1 MPQFTSVS
9 SRWKAL
15 TTRDSAASSA
25 FIYCVITTKIYCRP
39 DCPSR
44 LARRANIIF
53 HDTPAQ
59 AEAAGFRACLRCRP
73 SASAKDDQQAA
84 AVGKACALVDS
95 ERNGQIWSVKD
106 LGKEVGLTES
116 HFCRTFKRIMGC
128 TVGQYRAMANHITP
142 LAEGKATDSSWDSLI
157 FVESGD
163 PESEDVAWDSFVD
176 FGLE

>member
-1 MPQFTSVS
+1 MNKFTTCS

-15 TTRDSAASSA
+15 TTRDPAASSA
-25 FIYCVITTKIYCRP
+25 FIYSVITTKIYCRP

-53 HDTPAQ
+53 HDTAAQ
-59 AEAAGFRACLRCRP
+59 AEAAGFRACLRCCP
-73 SASAKDDQQAA
+73 SASTRDDPQKAA
-84 AVGKACALVDS
+84 IKKACALVES

-116 HFCRTFKRIMGC
+116 HFCRTFKKVMGC
-128 TVGQYRAMANHITP
+128 TVGDYRAMTTYVTP
-142 LAEGKATDSSWDSLI
+142 LTEGPATDISWDSLDSVD
-157 FVESGD
+157 FG
-163 PESEDVAWDSFVD
+163 PEDVAWDYFVD